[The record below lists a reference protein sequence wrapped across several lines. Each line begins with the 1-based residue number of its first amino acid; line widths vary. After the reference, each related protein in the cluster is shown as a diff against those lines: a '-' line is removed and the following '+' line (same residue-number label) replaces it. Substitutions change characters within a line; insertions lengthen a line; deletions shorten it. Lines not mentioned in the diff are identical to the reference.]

1 MTSYSYFIIC
11 NTDDPK
17 VFHIECTSMSDYR
30 LRFSAMKSCFNK
42 KCKTIPIKFNS
53 KCKSSKD
60 KLSESFE
67 NIPNY
72 MRVFKTNYFY
82 YLLEKREFETVDQA
96 LEYRDLLMKQRKERY
111 KDFIPECK
119 YKVTFNQPEFP
130 HILEASFNGRN

>member
-1 MTSYSYFIIC
+1 MLFSYFIIID
-11 NTDDPK
+11 TDDPK
-17 VFHIECTSMSDYR
+17 VFHIECTSMPDYR

-42 KCKTIPIKFNS
+42 KSIKVPIKFN
-53 KCKSSKD
+53 KKTRSSKD
-60 KLSESFE
+60 IQCNESFE